1 VEQSLSYIIK
11 VIYFVPL
18 VCHKCAVLLLSETNG
33 RGHDCVVYVGFAVR
47 ADMEG
52 EPVGI
57 KAFLDASPNVGNRL
71 ST

>member
-1 VEQSLSYIIK
+1 
-11 VIYFVPL
+11 
-18 VCHKCAVLLLSETNG
+18 LLSETNG